1 MIQFKTKYTSITVDG
16 VFIIDRKGK
25 SPLHDEILCIHCT
38 DWKVKKDSIFFKV
51 GAYCVDIK
59 VENND
64 SIVELIKQHFRNP
77 LDFMLSDTIIHCKAI
92 EIKEN

>member
-25 SPLHDEILCIHCT
+25 SPLHDEMLFVHCT
-38 DWKVKKDSIFFKV
+38 GWKVEKDSIFFKV

-59 VENND
+59 VENHD
-64 SIVELIKQHFRNP
+64 TIVELIKQHLRNP
-77 LDFMLSDTIIHCKAI
+77 LDFMLSDTVMHCKAI
-92 EIKEN
+92 EIKEC